1 MVHPHIE
8 KVLFP
13 EDAIDERVRDIGKRI
28 AEDFEGKRP
37 VVLGVLKGCFMFFS
51 DVCKRIDPLPE
62 GCEAQFARASSY
74 VGKTTSTGDDVE
86 VKLTFVGG
94 GEDLVKDRHVIVV
107 SPPPTPPAR
116 VRFPNDSAATN
127 FSLSLSRRARV
138 SPPSQVEDIVDT
150 GKTMLRMLKSLER
163 LGAKTVTVATLLDKP
178 TGRKL
183 PMGGLSIDE
192 HVELLPSM
200 VDGSDATA
208 PELGLVLQKY
218 IRYTGFECPD
228 GFVVGYGMDYD
239 ESYRTLPYVGILKE
253 EMYSGPA
260 DLDLSTRNLNLSSR

>member
-62 GCEAQFARASSY
+62 GCEVQFARASSY

-127 FSLSLSRRARV
+127 FSLSLSLAARASRLRRR
-138 SPPSQVEDIVDT
+138 S
-150 GKTMLRMLKSLER
+150 
-163 LGAKTVTVATLLDKP
+163 
-178 TGRKL
+178 
-183 PMGGLSIDE
+183 
-192 HVELLPSM
+192 
-200 VDGSDATA
+200 
-208 PELGLVLQKY
+208 
-218 IRYTGFECPD
+218 
-228 GFVVGYGMDYD
+228 
-239 ESYRTLPYVGILKE
+239 RT
-253 EMYSGPA
+253 S
-260 DLDLSTRNLNLSSR
+260 STRERRCCGCSRAWSASEPRR

>member
-1 MVHPHIE
+1 MGRGERRRLRISRDPPFALTQSDRRRAARRSHHAMVHPHIE
-8 KVLFP
+8 KVLFS

-28 AEDFEGKRP
+28 AEDFAGKRP

-62 GCEAQFARASSY
+62 GCEVQFARASSY

-107 SPPPTPPAR
+107 
-116 VRFPNDSAATN
+116 
-127 FSLSLSRRARV
+127 
-138 SPPSQVEDIVDT
+138 EDIVDT

-183 PMGGLSIDE
+183 PTGGLRSTNTSNFSRAWSTAPTRP
-192 HVELLPSM
+192 LPSSASFCKSTSGTR
-200 VDGSDATA
+200 GSSA
-208 PELGLVLQKY
+208 
-218 IRYTGFECPD
+218 
-228 GFVVGYGMDYD
+228 
-239 ESYRTLPYVGILKE
+239 RT
-253 EMYSGPA
+253 
-260 DLDLSTRNLNLSSR
+260 